1 MKKSPM
7 PSMSPVLPVRLTPP
21 PELLEREDT
30 LHIALVR
37 HGETFQNLGH
47 VVQGQDPTY
56 GRLTQA
62 GVRQA
67 QLLGETLANREFDIV
82 YCSPLERAVL
92 TMSLILVPR
101 PGDRTLPLVFPGD
114 LQEIHQGMLH
124 GRPHAEWKAAMDG
137 QDPMEYRSPG
147 GENWLDVQNRV
158 THYFQEAI
166 LPSVHRKVLIV
177 AHGGVNRGLLASLT
191 GISMGEAWKGP
202 GVGTPQDNTCLNDLI
217 VDRQGRLL
225 WALVNDSNH
234 LVGAFEGAGRG
245 QLWHPE
251 GKRWEMP
258 AGQDGASKGTDFNP
272 YG

>member
-1 MKKSPM
+1 
-7 PSMSPVLPVRLTPP
+7 MSPVPPVSPAPPAPLTPP
-21 PELLEREDT
+21 AELLEREDT

-56 GRLTQA
+56 GRLTPT
-62 GVRQA
+62 GMRQA
-67 QLLGETLANREFDIV
+67 QLLGEALAGREFDLV

-92 TMSLILVPR
+92 TMSLMLAPR
-101 PGDRTLPLVFPGD
+101 PGERTLPLIFPGE
-114 LQEIHQGMLH
+114 LREIHLGTLH
-124 GRPHAEWKAAMDG
+124 GRPHAEWKAAQDG
-137 QDPMEYRSPG
+137 QDPMEFRSPG
-147 GENWLDVQNRV
+147 GESWLDVQNRV

-166 LPSVHRKVLIV
+166 LPSEHRKVLIV
-177 AHGGVNRGLLASLT
+177 AHGGVNRGLLATLT
-191 GISMGEAWKGP
+191 GISMGDSWKGP
-202 GVGTPQDNTCLNDLI
+202 GVGTPQDNSCLNDLI
-217 VDRQGRLL
+217 VDRTGKLL
-225 WALVNDSNH
+225 WALVNDSSH

-258 AGQDGASKGTDFNP
+258 AARDGASKETDFSP